1 MINRFISDLK
11 KYSKYIAYATKSQL
25 KTEVTG
31 SYLSWIWLFLNPIC
45 FMLIYTFI
53 AIIVFKSK
61 IEYFPVFVFIGITTW
76 NFFQG
81 TVSSAVSLVR
91 ANRDT
96 VIKVYVPKF
105 VLLITK
111 MSVNTVKFLISFSL
125 VIICMAIYQIPLSWN
140 VLYFIPI
147 YMGLYLITFGV
158 ASIFMHFGVF
168 VEDLKNLVPIVL
180 RMLFYMSG
188 VFFPIAERVPAPYNK
203 ILLDYNPI
211 AAVIAFFRD
220 SLLYQTTPNIL
231 LLSIWIILGVVLS
244 LIGIKTIYKYENTY
258 VKVMK

>member
-1 MINRFISDLK
+1 
-11 KYSKYIAYATKSQL
+11 
-25 KTEVTG
+25 
-31 SYLSWIWLFLNPIC
+31 
-45 FMLIYTFI
+45 MLIYTFI

-220 SLLYQTTPNIL
+220 SLLYQTTPNLL

>member
-1 MINRFISDLK
+1 
-11 KYSKYIAYATKSQL
+11 
-25 KTEVTG
+25 
-31 SYLSWIWLFLNPIC
+31 
-45 FMLIYTFI
+45 
-53 AIIVFKSK
+53 
-61 IEYFPVFVFIGITTW
+61 
-76 NFFQG
+76 
-81 TVSSAVSLVR
+81 
-91 ANRDT
+91 
-96 VIKVYVPKF
+96 
-105 VLLITK
+105 
-111 MSVNTVKFLISFSL
+111 
-125 VIICMAIYQIPLSWN
+125 
-140 VLYFIPI
+140 
-147 YMGLYLITFGV
+147 MGLYLITFGV

-220 SLLYQTTPNIL
+220 SLLYQTTPNLL

>member
-1 MINRFISDLK
+1 MSRGLGDVYK
-11 KYSKYIAYATKSQL
+11 RQ
-25 KTEVTG
+25 V
-31 SYLSWIWLFLNPIC
+31 
-45 FMLIYTFI
+45 
-53 AIIVFKSK
+53 VFKSK

-81 TVSSAVSLVR
+81 TVSAAVSLVR

-140 VLYFIPI
+140 VLFFIPI
-147 YMGLYLITFGV
+147 YIGLYLVTFGI

-220 SLLYQTTPNIL
+220 CLLYQTTPNLL